1 LNRARRAQ
9 TPAAGSLCEPA
20 ADIANEAMRESLPQ
34 AFCKK
39 GRNAK

>member
-9 TPAAGSLCEPA
+9 TPAA
-20 ADIANEAMRESLPQ
+20 DIANEAMLESLPQ